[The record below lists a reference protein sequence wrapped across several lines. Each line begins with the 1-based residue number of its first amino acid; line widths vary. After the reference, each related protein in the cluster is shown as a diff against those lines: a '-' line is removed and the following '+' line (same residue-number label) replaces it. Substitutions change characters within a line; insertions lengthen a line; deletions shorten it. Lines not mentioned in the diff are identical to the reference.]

1 MSDSQKYEI
10 AAMTRNGFTLAH
22 EIIQRSFS
30 DTWAEAKT
38 EWKLDNISFANEP
51 QRCLCSHFPIMELC
65 EITNVLNG
73 ARVTV
78 GNCCVKKFL
87 GLGSDKI
94 FQSIKRVREN
104 PDSSLNA
111 EAVDYAIGK
120 GLMTEWEKEF
130 YLDTIRKRKLSP
142 KQWEKRRQ
150 INVKLVQKIMKP
162 CTSTQ

>member
-1 MSDSQKYEI
+1 
-10 AAMTRNGFTLAH
+10 
-22 EIIQRSFS
+22 
-30 DTWAEAKT
+30 
-38 EWKLDNISFANEP
+38 
-51 QRCLCSHFPIMELC
+51 
-65 EITNVLNG
+65 
-73 ARVTV
+73 
-78 GNCCVKKFL
+78 L

-162 CTSTQ
+162 CTSTL